1 MSLCFQSGCTFL
13 NDSTILKTR
22 KCYNKKDET
31 SFIYV
36 PYHWS
41 FKISYVTIWEQKK
54 FFLVKKKKN
63 YNIHNQPTP

>member
-22 KCYNKKDET
+22 KCYDKRKKDET

-54 FFLVKKKKN
+54 NFLVKKKKL
-63 YNIHNQPTP
+63 

>member
-1 MSLCFQSGCTFL
+1 MHFFKWQYNSKDKKMC
-13 NDSTILKTR
+13 ND
-22 KCYNKKDET
+22 KKDET

-54 FFLVKKKKN
+54 IFLVKKKL
-63 YNIHNQPTP
+63 

>member
-22 KCYNKKDET
+22 KCYDKKDET

-54 FFLVKKKKN
+54 FFLVKKKN

>member
-22 KCYNKKDET
+22 KCYDKKDET

-54 FFLVKKKKN
+54 FF
-63 YNIHNQPTP
+63 